1 MRPNSRHHG
10 SNGPSPPRRAVLRAR
25 VSSDEQEKEGYSIP
39 AQLKLLHAYAE
50 TANLTIVREFVDVET
65 SKKAG
70 RAGFNDMVAFLRQSP
85 GCRIILVEKTDRL
98 YRNFKDY
105 VTLDELDLEVHFV
118 KENVVLSRDSRSSEK
133 FMHGIKVLMA
143 KNYVD
148 NLGEEVRKGLRE
160 KAEQGIPPYRVG
172 LGYRN
177 VEGADGRR
185 TIEPDPVTAPIV
197 RRMFEDYATGKY
209 SLAELAEMAKS
220 EGLFAGRETDRV
232 TATIHLI
239 LTNPFYYGE
248 FRHRGKLY
256 RGNYPPLVSR
266 ELWEKVQIVLRERGT
281 RKPRRVMHHFAF
293 SNLIH
298 CGHCG
303 CSLVGELKKERY
315 VYYHCTGYK
324 GKCDEPYVREEVL
337 EAKFAEILRRMT
349 FDDEVLGWVED
360 ALRQSHVDE
369 RQFHREALERL
380 QAEYNR
386 FQRRIESAYE
396 DKLDGR
402 ISAAFFDQKSGE
414 WRAEQERIERSIQ
427 DHRQA
432 DQSYMEEGLA
442 LLELAGRAADLFEKQ
457 EPREKRRLLDF
468 VLSNSTWADGVLTPE
483 FRQPF
488 DLLADAAATARE
500 EKSAGTLPNGLH
512 QGELPGQDSN
522 LEKQDQNLL

>member
-1 MRPNSRHHG
+1 
-10 SNGPSPPRRAVLRAR
+10 
-25 VSSDEQEKEGYSIP
+25 VSSEEQEKEGYSIP
-39 AQLKLLHAYAE
+39 SQQKLLRTYAHAR
-50 TANLTIVREFVDVET
+50 NFDVVREFVDVET
-65 SKKAG
+65 AKRAG
-70 RAGFNDMVAFLRQSP
+70 RTGFGEMLAFLKRSAS
-85 GCRIILVEKTDRL
+85 CRTILVEKTDRL
-98 YRNFKDY
+98 YRNLKDY
-105 VTLDELDLEVHFV
+105 VTLDEFDLEIHFV
-118 KENVVLSRDSRSSEK
+118 KENFVLSRDSRSTEK

-148 NLGEEVRKGLRE
+148 NLGEEVRKGLLE

-177 VEGADGRR
+177 VEGTNGRR

-248 FRHRGKLY
+248 FRHRDKLF
-256 RGNYPPLVSR
+256 RGVYLPLVSR
-266 ELWEKVQIVLRERGT
+266 DLWEKVQATLKERGT
-281 RKPRRVMHHFAF
+281 RKPRRMTHDLAF
-293 SNLIH
+293 SNLVR

-303 CSLVGELKKERY
+303 CALVGEIKKGRY

-324 GKCDEPYVREEVL
+324 GKCPEPYVREEVL
-337 EAKFAEILRRMT
+337 EAKFSEILRCLT
-349 FDDEVLGWVED
+349 FDDEVLGWVKE

-369 RQFHREALERL
+369 RQFHRDAIERL

-386 FQRRIESAYE
+386 LQRRVESAYE

-402 ISAAFFDQKSGE
+402 IGAAFFDQKAGE
-414 WRAEQERIERSIQ
+414 WRAEQERIERAIQ

-457 EPREKRRLLDF
+457 VPGEKRRLLDF
-468 VLSNSTWADGVLTPE
+468 VLSNSTWANGVLTPV

-488 DLLADAAATARE
+488 DLLADAAAMTRCKMA
-500 EKSAGTLPNGLH
+500 AGTLPEGLH